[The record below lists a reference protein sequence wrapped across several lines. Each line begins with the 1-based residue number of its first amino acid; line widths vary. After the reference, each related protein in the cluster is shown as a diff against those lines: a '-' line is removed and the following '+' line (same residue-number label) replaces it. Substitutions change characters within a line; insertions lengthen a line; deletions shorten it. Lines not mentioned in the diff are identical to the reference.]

1 MKICIISGSR
11 SEFDLLRNLIVEIKK
26 DRFFNSKLLI
36 TGSHLSKFFGNT
48 IEYIKKQK
56 IKINYKVN
64 ISIKGDSTKQ
74 ISNSFSVGLKKFT
87 KIFSKLKPDAIIVL
101 GDRYEIFS
109 TVISATLKK
118 IPIIHIHGG
127 EVTSGSMD
135 EGIRHS
141 ITKLSHVHFVSSENY
156 KKRVLQLGESKKNVF
171 NVGSL
176 GVESIKKNK
185 FLSRNKLQ
193 SFLRIKFLKKIILVS
208 LHPETLEK
216 KLNKE
221 NLKNFFNALKTLD
234 KHTIIFTMPNADIGY
249 KYILNKIKE
258 FTKNRKNAFLFKSLG
273 HQKYFSL
280 CKFIDFHIGNSSSGI
295 IELASFKKPSIN
307 VGTRQSGR
315 MKPKNVIDC
324 DYKKENILKKIQ
336 VATSTKF
343 KKKIIYLKNPYYKRD
358 TSKKILKNLKKINF
372 NKILY
377 KKFVDIIK

>member
-48 IEYIKKQK
+48 AEYIKKQK
-56 IKINYKVN
+56 IKINYKIN
-64 ISIKGDSTKQ
+64 ISITGDSSKQ

-87 KIFSKLKPDAIIVL
+87 TIFSKLKPDAIIVL

-176 GVESIKKNK
+176 GVESIRKNK

-193 SFLRIKFLKKIILVS
+193 SFLGIKFLKKIVLVS

-221 NLKNFFNALKTLD
+221 NLQNFFDALKTLD

-249 KYILNKIKE
+249 KFISNKIKE
-258 FTKNRKNAFLFKSLG
+258 FTKNRKNTFLFKSLG

-280 CKFIDFHIGNSSSGI
+280 CRFIDFHIGNSSSGI

-307 VGTRQSGR
+307 LGTRQSGR

-324 DYKKENILKKIQ
+324 DYKKENILRKIKI
-336 VATSTKF
+336 ATSKKF
-343 KKKIIYLKNPYYKRD
+343 KKKIIYLKNPYYKKD

>member
-26 DRFFNSKLLI
+26 DKFFNSKLLI

-48 IEYIKKQK
+48 VEYIKKQK

-64 ISIKGDSTKQ
+64 ISIKGDSAKQ

-193 SFLRIKFLKKIILVS
+193 SFLRIKFLKKIVLVS

-249 KYILNKIKE
+249 KFILNKIKE

-307 VGTRQSGR
+307 VGRGNQ
-315 MKPKNVIDC
+315 
-324 DYKKENILKKIQ
+324 
-336 VATSTKF
+336 AA
-343 KKKIIYLKNPYYKRD
+343 
-358 TSKKILKNLKKINF
+358 
-372 NKILY
+372 
-377 KKFVDIIK
+377 

>member
-109 TVISATLKK
+109 TVISATFKK

-193 SFLRIKFLKKIILVS
+193 SFLRIKFLKKIVLVS

-221 NLKNFFNALKTLD
+221 NLQNFFNALKTLD

-249 KYILNKIKE
+249 KFILNKIKE

-280 CKFIDFHIGNSSSGI
+280 CKFIDFYIGNSSSGI

-336 VATSTKF
+336 VATSSKF

-377 KKFVDIIK
+377 KKFVDII

>member
-26 DRFFNSKLLI
+26 YKFFNSKLLI

-193 SFLRIKFLKKIILVS
+193 SFLRIKFLKKIVLVS

-221 NLKNFFNALKTLD
+221 NLQNFFNALKTLD

-249 KYILNKIKE
+249 KFILNKIKE

-280 CKFIDFHIGNSSSGI
+280 CKFIDFYIGNSSSGI

-336 VATSTKF
+336 VATSSKF

>member
-48 IEYIKKQK
+48 VEYIKKQK

-156 KKRVLQLGESKKNVF
+156 KKRVLQLGETKKNVF

-193 SFLRIKFLKKIILVS
+193 SFLRIKFLKKIVLVS

-249 KYILNKIKE
+249 KFILNKIKE

-295 IELASFKKPSIN
+295 IELASFRKPSIN
-307 VGTRQSGR
+307 VGMRQSGR

-336 VATSTKF
+336 VATCTKF

-377 KKFVDIIK
+377 KKFVDII

>member
-48 IEYIKKQK
+48 AEYIKKQK
-56 IKINYKVN
+56 IKINYKIN
-64 ISIKGDSTKQ
+64 ISIKGDSSKQ

-87 KIFSKLKPDAIIVL
+87 TIFSKLKPDAIIVL

-109 TVISATLKK
+109 TVISATLKKK

-176 GVESIKKNK
+176 G
-185 FLSRNKLQ
+185 
-193 SFLRIKFLKKIILVS
+193 
-208 LHPETLEK
+208 
-216 KLNKE
+216 
-221 NLKNFFNALKTLD
+221 
-234 KHTIIFTMPNADIGY
+234 G
-249 KYILNKIKE
+249 
-258 FTKNRKNAFLFKSLG
+258 
-273 HQKYFSL
+273 
-280 CKFIDFHIGNSSSGI
+280 
-295 IELASFKKPSIN
+295 
-307 VGTRQSGR
+307 
-315 MKPKNVIDC
+315 
-324 DYKKENILKKIQ
+324 
-336 VATSTKF
+336 
-343 KKKIIYLKNPYYKRD
+343 
-358 TSKKILKNLKKINF
+358 
-372 NKILY
+372 
-377 KKFVDIIK
+377 

>member
-109 TVISATLKK
+109 TVISATFKK

-193 SFLRIKFLKKIILVS
+193 SFLRIKFLKKIVLVS

-249 KYILNKIKE
+249 KFILNKIKE

-295 IELASFKKPSIN
+295 IELASFRKPSIN
-307 VGTRQSGR
+307 VGMRQSGR

-377 KKFVDIIK
+377 KKFVDII